1 VIQRILAAAV
11 GLLIVVPLIV
21 FGGNLGVDL
30 LVGFVVLV
38 CVDEW
43 TRMATPTFRVPS
55 LLALAVA
62 ASVVYGTL
70 VWAPPAAVAPVL
82 GVSVVG
88 LLGFALLRVPETD
101 AAAKVGVRL
110 VAGLCYTAVLLSYL
124 PAVRRFDDGVAW
136 IFLIL
141 AGTWMCDTGAYFAG
155 RAFGR
160 RKLFE
165 RVSPK
170 KTWEGA
176 IGGMFAS
183 VGGTVA
189 VQQLALPDLSWVHA
203 AILGGILAWVGVVGD
218 LVESMFKRSFGVKD
232 SGWIMPGHGGLLDRV
247 DALLF
252 TAPVAY
258 AYARLFGLG

>member
-1 VIQRILAAAV
+1 MIQRVLAAVV
-11 GLLIVVPLIV
+11 GLVVVVPLIV
-21 FGGNLGVDL
+21 WGGNLGVDL
-30 LVGFVVLV
+30 LVGFVLLV

-55 LLALAVA
+55 LVALAA
-62 ASVVYGTL
+62 TALAVYGTL
-70 VWAPPAAVAPVL
+70 VWGDGAAAAPVL

-88 LLGFALLRVPETD
+88 LLAFALLRVPETD
-101 AAAKVGVRL
+101 AAQRVGVRL
-110 VAGLCYTAVLLSYL
+110 VAGLCYTAVLLSFL
-124 PAVRRFDDGVAW
+124 PALRRLEGGVSW
-136 IFLIL
+136 IFFTL
-141 AGTWMCDTGAYFAG
+141 AATWMCDTGAYFAG

-183 VGGTVA
+183 IAAAVA
-189 VQQLALPDLSWVHA
+189 VQQLALPDMGWVHA
-203 AILGGILAWVGVVGD
+203 AVLGGTLAWVGVVGD

-252 TAPVAY
+252 TAPVTFAY
-258 AYARLFGLG
+258 ASLFGLG